1 MQNIIFHIF
10 FISDLQTKVVDNS
23 FVNIQRY
30 GDLSS
35 LVWMESPLSYVEYAE
50 NELAHVYYSALN
62 FRDIMLATGKISQK
76 TAIGT
81 FSNTFIFFY
90 FFKY

>member
-35 LVWMESPLSYVEYAE
+35 LVWMESPLSYVEQPE